1 MDAPDKSF
9 SDIANI
15 VKSWIP
21 WRAEPANVS
30 RDFWMPDQSCRVCY
44 ECDSQF
50 TVFNRR
56 HHCRHCGRVFC
67 AKCTTNSVPAPSS
80 DPRTPRE
87 ECEKIRVCNFCFSQW
102 DQGLATLDN
111 GIQFLSQDIS
121 TPSSATSVVSPKS
134 TETANS
140 SCITLGSMSYPVG
153 PYQRIPY
160 NSNLSPRQSSLTE
173 TSIERQGIDMVVSTR
188 SNNPIASMGDP
199 SPNQCGYFTN
209 RFLPSSLFFMFFAQE
224 YFAGSATSNFLL
236 RVSFPIIQNKNKKR
250 EKKEEER
257 NCNLFYLGMPGLL
270 RQKASSFPIFQTNDP
285 ECFLFMTC

>member
-1 MDAPDKSF
+1 MSMDAPDKTF
-9 SDIANI
+9 SDIVGI

-50 TVFNRR
+50 TVFNRK

-80 DPRTPRE
+80 DPRIPRE
-87 ECEKIRVCNFCFSQW
+87 ECEKIRVCNFCFKQW
-102 DQGLATLDN
+102 EQGVAILDN
-111 GIQFLSQDIS
+111 GIQVPSLDFS
-121 TPSSATSVVSPKS
+121 TTSSTTSVVSPKS
-134 TETANS
+134 IETANS

-160 NSNLSPRQSSLTE
+160 NSSLSPCQSAPAE
-173 TSIERQGIDMVVSTR
+173 TSIDRQGIDMVTSTR

-199 SPNQCGYFTN
+199 SPNQFRYCTN
-209 RFLPSSLFFMFFAQE
+209 RFLSSCLFFNFF
-224 YFAGSATSNFLL
+224 YSRIFCLFSNL
-236 RVSFPIIQNKNKKR
+236 
-250 EKKEEER
+250 
-257 NCNLFYLGMPGLL
+257 
-270 RQKASSFPIFQTNDP
+270 
-285 ECFLFMTC
+285 